1 MSFFDAF
8 MPPESQGGGC
18 FGEPKGLNVGDVL
31 GQVGDLYGLGSVW
44 TGLGASVPV
53 SSDAGYRP
61 KEWNL
66 MDATQMVLVKT
77 NIGGLFFDAVVHVDT
92 EESLTITSHPV
103 QNGAN
108 ISDHAYREPTR
119 ITMEI
124 KMSDV
129 MASRVPGQF
138 TGAYTK
144 SVSAYRRLL
153 DLQRSRIPCSVLTR
167 LGSYQNMLIES
178 ISAPD
183 DPGMLHGL
191 SCSVSLR
198 EVLVANVAVAK
209 VSARQWTTGAA
220 NKRGEVQPKPVYRT
234 TARELEIQ
242 GRGWFGWWSHGGG
255 GGSYGGRQ

>member
-31 GQVGDLYGLGSVW
+31 GQIGDLFGLGSVW
-44 TGLGASVPV
+44 TGLGSGTLI
-53 SSDAGYRP
+53 SSDVGYRP
-61 KEWNL
+61 RQWTE
-66 MDATQMVLVKT
+66 MDAVQMVLMKT

-108 ISDHAYREPTR
+108 ISDHAFREPTH
-119 ITMEI
+119 ITMDI
-124 KMSDV
+124 RMSDA

-138 TGAYTK
+138 SGAYTK

-153 DLQRSRIPCSVLTR
+153 DLQRSRIPFSVLTR
-167 LGSYQNMLIES
+167 LGSYKNMLIEN

-183 DPGMLHGL
+183 DPTMLNGL
-191 SCSVSLR
+191 SCTVAMR

-209 VSARQWTTGAA
+209 VSARQWTTEV
-220 NKRGEVQPKPVYRT
+220 NKKRQEVQPKGPKKTGLVILGAPGT
-234 TARELEIQ
+234 
-242 GRGWFGWWSHGGG
+242 
-255 GGSYGGRQ
+255 GGSQGVRR

>member
-1 MSFFDAF
+1 MSFFDAV

-31 GQVGDLYGLGSVW
+31 GQIGDLYGLGSVW
-44 TGLGASVPV
+44 TGMGASVPV
-53 SSDAGYRP
+53 LDDKGYRP

-66 MDATQMVLVKT
+66 MDAVQMVLVKT

-92 EESLTITSHPV
+92 EETLTITSHPV

-153 DLQRSRIPCSVLTR
+153 DLQRSRIPCAVLTR
-167 LGSYQNMLIES
+167 LGSYRNMLIES

-183 DPGMLHGL
+183 DPTMLHGL
-191 SCSVSLR
+191 TCSVSLR

-209 VSARQWTTGAA
+209 VSARQWTTDVG
-220 NKRGEVQPKPVYRT
+220 KHRGEVQPKGPKQTILVQAGMKGT
-234 TARELEIQ
+234 
-242 GRGWFGWWSHGGG
+242 
-255 GGSYGGRQ
+255 GGRQGVRR

>member
-31 GQVGDLYGLGSVW
+31 GQIGDLYGLGSVW
-44 TGLGASVPV
+44 TGLGSSVPV
-53 SSDAGYRP
+53 ASDEGYRP

-66 MDATQMVLVKT
+66 MEAVQLVMVST

-92 EESLTITSHPV
+92 EETLTITSHPV

-119 ITMEI
+119 ITMDI

-153 DLQRSRIPCSVLTR
+153 DLQRSRIPCAVLTR
-167 LGSYQNMLIES
+167 LGSYKNMLIEA

-183 DPGMLHGL
+183 DPDMLHGL
-191 SCSVSLR
+191 TCSVTLR

-209 VSARQWTTGAA
+209 VSARQWTTDVN
-220 NKRGEVQPKPVYRT
+220 NKRSEVQPKPVKRT
-234 TARELEIQ
+234 TAKILEMQ
-242 GRGWFGWWSHGGG
+242 GKGWFGWWNNTHGGG
-255 GGSYGGRQ
+255 GGYYGR